1 MSYRI
6 LIVEDEP
13 GMIEL
18 LTVAL
23 EDEGFIIS
31 IAQNGEQGLK
41 KVEGENPD
49 LIISDVMMPDMDGY
63 AFCEQLRNNP
73 KTATIPFIFLT
84 AKKDVSD
91 RVRGLNLGADDYIS
105 KPFHVVEVVA
115 RIKTLMQRVKRAR
128 AAAPLPPPTSA
139 PEVEAD
145 FAGDL
150 EKMSIGEVVQ
160 TIALTKKNGRLV
172 VTSGNRRGE
181 IYFRDAIVTYAD
193 VDWKKGEEAVYR
205 LLSWKEGQF
214 RFEVGASPTTK
225 NVQKTAEG
233 LLMEGMRRLDEYNRL
248 LGYFPSP
255 DTRMEALSI
264 PDSDLNSEELQVLN
278 YVNQYTTL
286 MDVIDHSKFGDL
298 KTLQILIKLHSSNI
312 IGMKSDQAAGQK
324 EEAMNYEQLAED
336 LFG

>member
-23 EDEGFIIS
+23 EDEGYSIS
-31 IAQNGEQGLK
+31 IANNGQQGLK
-41 KVEGENPD
+41 KVDEESPD
-49 LIISDVMMPDMDGY
+49 LIISDVMMPDMNGY
-63 AFCEQLRNNP
+63 DFCQQLRENP
-73 KTATIPFIFLT
+73 KTAAIPFIFLT

-128 AAAPLPPPTSA
+128 PTQAQATISEPEAA
-139 PEVEAD
+139 

-160 TIALTKKNGRLV
+160 TIALTRKNGRLLV
-172 VTSGNRRGE
+172 VNTGRRGE
-181 IYFRDAIVTYAD
+181 VYFQEGMVTYAD
-193 VDWKKGEEAVYR
+193 VDRKKGEEAVYR
-205 LLSWKEGQF
+205 LLAWKNGQF
-214 RFEVGASPTTK
+214 KFDSGVAAKTR
-225 NVQKTAEG
+225 NLQKSAEG
-233 LLMEGMRRLDEYNRL
+233 LLMEGMRRIDEYNRL
-248 LGYFPSP
+248 LDRFPS
-255 DTRMEALSI
+255 REIMFEAVSVTEG
-264 PDSDLNSEELQVLN
+264 DLTPEELQVLN
-278 YVNQYTTL
+278 YVNQYAAL

-298 KTLQILIKLHSSNI
+298 KTLQILVKLYSGNI
-312 IGMKSDQAAGQK
+312 IAIKNQQTDTP
-324 EEAMNYEQLAED
+324 EEAMDYDQLAED

>member
-18 LTVAL
+18 LSVAL

-31 IAQNGEQGLK
+31 IANNGQQGLQ
-41 KVEGENPD
+41 KVETENPD

-63 AFCEQLRNNP
+63 EFCQQLRDNP

-115 RIKTLMQRVKRAR
+115 RIKTLMQRVQRSR
-128 AAAPLPPPTSA
+128 SAAPQATAA
-139 PEVEAD
+139 PETEAD
-145 FAGDL
+145 FSGDL
-150 EKMSIGEVVQ
+150 EKISIGEVVQ

-172 VTSGNRRGE
+172 VTNGNRHGE
-181 IYFRDAIVTYAD
+181 VYFREGIVMYAE
-193 VDWKKGEEAVYR
+193 VDRKKGEEAVYR
-205 LLSWKEGQF
+205 LLSWTNGQF
-214 RFEVGASPTTK
+214 RFEVGAEAKTQ

-248 LGYFPSP
+248 MGYFPSP
-255 DTRMEALSI
+255 EVKLEALSI
-264 PDSDLNSEELQVLN
+264 TEENLSPEELQVLN
-278 YVNQYTTL
+278 YVNQYATL

-298 KTLQILIKLHSSNI
+298 KTLQTLVKLHSGNI
-312 IGMKSDQAAGQK
+312 IGINAEEATEQQ
-324 EEAMNYEQLAED
+324 EEAMDYDQLAED

>member
-23 EDEGFIIS
+23 EDEGYSIS
-31 IAQNGEQGLK
+31 IANNGQQGLK
-41 KVEGENPD
+41 KVDEESPD
-49 LIISDVMMPDMDGY
+49 LIISDVMMPDMNGY
-63 AFCEQLRNNP
+63 DFCQQLRENP
-73 KTATIPFIFLT
+73 KTAAIPFIFLT

-128 AAAPLPPPTSA
+128 PTQTQATISEPEAA
-139 PEVEAD
+139 

-160 TIALTKKNGRLV
+160 TIALTRKNGRLLV
-172 VTSGNRRGE
+172 VNTGRRGE
-181 IYFRDAIVTYAD
+181 VYFQEGMVTYAD
-193 VDWKKGEEAVYR
+193 VDRKKGEEAVYR
-205 LLSWKEGQF
+205 LLSWKNGQF
-214 RFEVGASPTTK
+214 KFDSGVTAKTR
-225 NVQKTAEG
+225 NLQKSAEG
-233 LLMEGMRRLDEYNRL
+233 LLMEGMRRIDEYNRL
-248 LGYFPSP
+248 LDYFPSRE
-255 DTRMEALSI
+255 TMFEAVSVTEG
-264 PDSDLNSEELQVLN
+264 DLTPEELQVLN
-278 YVNQYTTL
+278 YVNQYAAL

-298 KTLQILIKLHSSNI
+298 KTLQILVKLYSGNI
-312 IGMKSDQAAGQK
+312 IAIKNQQTDTP
-324 EEAMNYEQLAED
+324 EEAMDYDQLAED

>member
-18 LTVAL
+18 LSVAL

-31 IAQNGEQGLK
+31 IANNGQQGLQ
-41 KVEGENPD
+41 KVETEDPD
-49 LIISDVMMPDMDGY
+49 LIISDVMMPDMNGY
-63 AFCEQLRNNP
+63 EFCQQLRDNP

-115 RIKTLMQRVKRAR
+115 RIKTLMQRVQRSR
-128 AAAPLPPPTSA
+128 SAAPQATAA
-139 PEVEAD
+139 PETEAD
-145 FAGDL
+145 FSGDL
-150 EKMSIGEVVQ
+150 EKISIGEVVQ

-172 VTSGNRRGE
+172 VTNGNRHGKV
-181 IYFRDAIVTYAD
+181 YFREGIVTYSE
-193 VDWKKGEEAVYR
+193 VDRKKGEEAVYR
-205 LLSWKEGQF
+205 LLSWKNGQF
-214 RFEVGASPTTK
+214 RFEVGAEAKTQ

-248 LGYFPSP
+248 LGYFPTP
-255 DTRMEALSI
+255 ETKLEALSI
-264 PDSDLNSEELQVLN
+264 TGEDLNPEELQVLN
-278 YVNQYTTL
+278 YVNQYATL

-298 KTLQILIKLHSSNI
+298 KTLQILVKLHSDNV
-312 IGMKSDQAAGQK
+312 IGISAEEAAEQQ
-324 EEAMNYEQLAED
+324 EEAMDYDQLAED